1 MLAAQDYHGTVLI
14 GQTLGRYRIV
24 ERLGE
29 GGMGVVFRAED
40 PRLERDVALKIL
52 KQDALHDE
60 DSKRRFRLEARALS
74 RLLHPN
80 IATLFDFDS
89 DKGVDF
95 LVLEFV
101 PGESLARM
109 LANGPLPETRARAI
123 AIDVTEGLQSAHEE
137 GIVHRDLKPGNVVI
151 TPRGRAKVLDFG
163 LARVMPGAAS
173 LTQSAPISG
182 AAALVGTVPY
192 MSPEQVRD
200 EGVDARTDL
209 YALGA
214 LLFEMTTGRRPF
226 SGDDVLS
233 LLYKITHEP
242 APLLRVVLPGLWPNW
257 RRWSLTASKRR
268 RCAAFPTPERCFA
281 RCVANPQ
288 IMLRDYPPEPPFP
301 QAALSPARERASDR
315 WWFCRS
321 RIARAIR
328 PRSSS
333 PTA

>member
-1 MLAAQDYHGTVLI
+1 MATPPDHGTTSI

-40 PRLERDVALKIL
+40 PRLEREVALKVL
-52 KQDALHDE
+52 KPDALHDE

-101 PGESLARM
+101 PGESLART

-123 AIDVTEGLQSAHEE
+123 ALDVAEGLQSAHEE
-137 GIVHRDLKPGNVVI
+137 GIVHRDLKPGNIVI

-173 LTQSAPISG
+173 LTQTAPIS
-182 AAALVGTVPY
+182 
-192 MSPEQVRD
+192 
-200 EGVDARTDL
+200 
-209 YALGA
+209 
-214 LLFEMTTGRRPF
+214 
-226 SGDDVLS
+226 
-233 LLYKITHEP
+233 
-242 APLLRVVLPGLWPNW
+242 
-257 RRWSLTASKRR
+257 
-268 RCAAFPTPERCFA
+268 
-281 RCVANPQ
+281 
-288 IMLRDYPPEPPFP
+288 
-301 QAALSPARERASDR
+301 
-315 WWFCRS
+315 
-321 RIARAIR
+321 
-328 PRSSS
+328 
-333 PTA
+333 